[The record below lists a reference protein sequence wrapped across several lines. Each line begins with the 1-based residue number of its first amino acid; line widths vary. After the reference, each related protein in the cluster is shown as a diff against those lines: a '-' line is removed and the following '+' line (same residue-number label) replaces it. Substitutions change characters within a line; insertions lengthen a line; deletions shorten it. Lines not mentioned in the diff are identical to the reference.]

1 MEPVKEATLA
11 MRGTLDPNDPTHDYR
26 LTGVLLTLDDYYDP
40 RAKLIE
46 TPADFV
52 QLLQGADAQDKP
64 LYIMAHHPWAVAFQV
79 PQLWRLFNE
88 SGLFSDYSYFRGL
101 DQTNDRVVA
110 RYQPGSVR
118 DFDFQAFLRG
128 REGIPDAN
136 ESPLKFPSKAVI
148 HSTPP

>member
-1 MEPVKEATLA
+1 
-11 MRGTLDPNDPTHDYR
+11 MRGTLDPNDPAHKDR

-46 TPADFV
+46 TPDDFMKLLHAADE
-52 QLLQGADAQDKP
+52 QGKP
-64 LYIMAHHPWAVAFQV
+64 LYIMAAHPWAAAFKV

-88 SGLFSDYSYFRGL
+88 SGLFTEYLYFRGL

-110 RYQPGSVR
+110 HYRPGSAR
-118 DFDFQAFLRG
+118 DFSPAAFLRG

-136 ESPLKFPSKAVI
+136 DPPLKFPNKPIIYPA
-148 HSTPP
+148 TP